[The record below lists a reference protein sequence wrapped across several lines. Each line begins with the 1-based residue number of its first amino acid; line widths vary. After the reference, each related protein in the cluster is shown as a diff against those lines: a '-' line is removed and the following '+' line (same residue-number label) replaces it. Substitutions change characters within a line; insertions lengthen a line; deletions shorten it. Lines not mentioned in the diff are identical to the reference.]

1 MRQAV
6 VETSTLT
13 GAVMDLRTY
22 ALVPGGR
29 QAFDRIL
36 CEEALPM
43 LRREGI
49 HVVGYGPSLAD
60 TDHYFLARAF
70 ASRAEREEQL
80 TAFYGSD
87 EWRQNYEDTVMQ
99 LIESYHTVV
108 IPLGPGIAE
117 ALDVDASQAEMAAV
131 AALHRLN
138 DEYMRAFV
146 ESDTVWYDEH
156 LSDDFVCTLADG
168 RHIDKTQFLLRTAA
182 GPRITGVR
190 YDETDVRLLGDAAL
204 VQGATHCLRNGE
216 PRSTRYTVV
225 WRFRCGRWQAAAV
238 QLTSVAEQA

>member
-6 VETSTLT
+6 AEASTPP

-49 HVVGYGPSLAD
+49 HVVGHGPSLAD

-70 ASRAEREEQL
+70 ASLAEREERL
-80 TAFYGSD
+80 NAFYGSD

-108 IPLGPGIAE
+108 IPLGPSIAE
-117 ALDVDASQAEMAAV
+117 ALDVDAPQAEMAAV

-146 ESDTVWYDEH
+146 ESDNVWYDEH

-168 RHIDKTQFLLRTAA
+168 KHIDKTQFLLRTAA
-182 GPRITGVR
+182 GPRVTDVR
-190 YDETDVRLLGDAAL
+190 YDETDVRLLGDVAL

-225 WRFRCGRWQAAAV
+225 WRFLDGRWQAAAK
-238 QLTSVAEQA
+238 QLTSVAEPA

>member
-6 VETSTLT
+6 AETSTPT

-22 ALVPGGR
+22 ALVPGSR

-43 LRREGI
+43 LRRAGI
-49 HVVGYGPSLAD
+49 HVVGYGRSLAD
-60 TDHYFLARAF
+60 SNHYFLARAF

-87 EWRQNYEDTVMQ
+87 EWRQSYEDTVMQ

-108 IPLGPGIAE
+108 IPLPPSIAE
-117 ALDVDASQAEMAAV
+117 ALDVDAPQAEMAAV
-131 AALHRLN
+131 GALHRLN
-138 DEYMRAFV
+138 DECMRAFV
-146 ESDTVWYDEH
+146 ESDASWYDAH
-156 LSDDFVCTLADG
+156 VSDDFVCTLADG
-168 RHIDKTQFLLRTAA
+168 RHIDKTRFMRLAA
-182 GPRITGVR
+182 EGPGVTGVR
-190 YDETDVRLLGDAAL
+190 YDETDVRLLGDVAL
-204 VQGATHCLRNGE
+204 VQGSTHCLRNGE

-225 WRFRCGRWQAAAV
+225 WRFRYGHWQAAAV
-238 QLTSVAEQA
+238 QLTSVAEQG

>member
-1 MRQAV
+1 
-6 VETSTLT
+6 
-13 GAVMDLRTY
+13 
-22 ALVPGGR
+22 
-29 QAFDRIL
+29 
-36 CEEALPM
+36 M

-87 EWRQNYEDTVMQ
+87 EWRQNYEDMVMQ

-108 IPLGPGIAE
+108 IPLAPSIAE
-117 ALDVDASQAEMAAV
+117 ALEADAPQTEMAAV

-168 RHIDKTQFLLRTAA
+168 LHIDKTQFLLRTA
-182 GPRITGVR
+182 
-190 YDETDVRLLGDAAL
+190 
-204 VQGATHCLRNGE
+204 
-216 PRSTRYTVV
+216 
-225 WRFRCGRWQAAAV
+225 
-238 QLTSVAEQA
+238 

>member
-6 VETSTLT
+6 AETSTPT

-22 ALVPGGR
+22 ALVPGRR

-70 ASRAEREEQL
+70 ASRDQREEQL

-99 LIESYHTVV
+99 LVESYHTVV

-146 ESDTVWYDEH
+146 ESDTVWYCEH
-156 LSDDFVCTLADG
+156 LTDDFVCTLPDG
-168 RHIDKTQFLLRTAA
+168 RHIDKTQFLLHTAA
-182 GPRITGVR
+182 GPRVTGVR
-190 YDETDVRLLGDAAL
+190 YDETDVRLLGDVAL
-204 VQGATHCLRNGE
+204 VQGATHCLHDGE

-225 WRFRCGRWQAAAV
+225 WRFRYGRWQAAAV
-238 QLTSVAEQA
+238 QLTPVAKHE

>member
-6 VETSTLT
+6 AETSTPA

-70 ASRAEREEQL
+70 ASHAEREEQL

-99 LIESYHTVV
+99 LIESYHTLV
-108 IPLGPGIAE
+108 IPLGPTIAE
-117 ALDVDASQAEMAAV
+117 ALEVDAPQAEMAVV

-138 DEYMRAFV
+138 DEYIRAFA
-146 ESDTVWYDEH
+146 ESDIVWYDEH
-156 LSDDFVCTLADG
+156 LSGDFVCTLADG
-168 RHIDKTQFLLRTAA
+168 LHIDKTQFLSRTAA
-182 GPRITGVR
+182 GPGVTDVR
-190 YDETDVRLLGDAAL
+190 YDEIDVRPLGDVAL
-204 VQGATHCLRNGE
+204 VQGVAHYLRDGE
-216 PRSTRYTVV
+216 PESARYTNV
-225 WRFRCGRWQAAAV
+225 WRFHDGRWQAVAA
-238 QLTSVAEQA
+238 QLTPFARHE

>member
-1 MRQAV
+1 MP
-6 VETSTLT
+6 T

-29 QAFDRIL
+29 QAFDRIV

-49 HVVGYGPSLAD
+49 QVVGYGPSLAD

-70 ASRAEREEQL
+70 TSRAEREERL

-87 EWRQNYEDTVMQ
+87 EWRQNYEDTVMN

-108 IPLGPGIAE
+108 IPLAPSIAE
-117 ALDVDASQAEMAAV
+117 ALDVDAPQTEMAAV

-138 DEYMRAFV
+138 DEYMRAFI
-146 ESDTVWYDEH
+146 ESDTVWYSEH
-156 LSDDFVCTLADG
+156 LTDDFVCTLADG
-168 RHIDKTQFLLRTAA
+168 RHIDKTRFLLRTAA
-182 GPRITGVR
+182 GPRVTGLL
-190 YDETDVRLLGDAAL
+190 YDETDVRLLGDVAL
-204 VQGATHCLRNGE
+204 VQGATHCLRNSE

-225 WRFRCGRWQAAAV
+225 WRFRDGRWQAVAV
-238 QLTSVAEQA
+238 QLTSVATQA

>member
-1 MRQAV
+1 MRPAV
-6 VETSTLT
+6 AETSTPT

-22 ALVPGGR
+22 ALVPGRR

-70 ASRAEREEQL
+70 ASRDQREEQL

-146 ESDTVWYDEH
+146 ESDTVWYCEH
-156 LSDDFVCTLADG
+156 LTDDFVCTLPDG
-168 RHIDKTQFLLRTAA
+168 RHIDKTQFLLHTAA
-182 GPRITGVR
+182 GPRVTGVR
-190 YDETDVRLLGDAAL
+190 YDETDVRLLGDVAL
-204 VQGATHCLRNGE
+204 VQGATHCLHDGE

-225 WRFRCGRWQAAAV
+225 WRFRYGRWQAAAV
-238 QLTSVAEQA
+238 QLTPVAKHE

>member
-6 VETSTLT
+6 AETSTLT

-138 DEYMRAFV
+138 DEYMHAFV
-146 ESDTVWYDEH
+146 ESDTVWYCEH
-156 LSDDFVCTLADG
+156 LSDDFVCTLDDG
-168 RHIDKTQFLLRTAA
+168 RHIDKTQFLLRTAEA
-182 GPRITGVR
+182 GVTDVR
-190 YDETDVRLLGDAAL
+190 YDEIDVRLLGDVAL
-204 VQGATHCLRNGE
+204 VQGATHGVRNGE

-225 WRFRCGRWQAAAV
+225 WRFRDGRWQAVAV
-238 QLTSVAEQA
+238 QLTSVAKQA

>member
-1 MRQAV
+1 
-6 VETSTLT
+6 
-13 GAVMDLRTY
+13 MDLRTY
-22 ALVPGGR
+22 ALVPGRR

-70 ASRAEREEQL
+70 ASRDQREEQL

-146 ESDTVWYDEH
+146 ESDTVWYCEH
-156 LSDDFVCTLADG
+156 LTDDFVCTLPDG
-168 RHIDKTQFLLRTAA
+168 RHIDKTQFLLHTAA
-182 GPRITGVR
+182 GPRVTGVR
-190 YDETDVRLLGDAAL
+190 YDETDVRLLGDVAL
-204 VQGATHCLRNGE
+204 VQGATHCLRDGE

-225 WRFRCGRWQAAAV
+225 WRFRYGRWQAAAA
-238 QLTSVAEQA
+238 QLTPVAKHE

>member
-1 MRQAV
+1 
-6 VETSTLT
+6 
-13 GAVMDLRTY
+13 MDLRTY

-29 QAFDRIL
+29 QAFDRIV

-60 TDHYFLARAF
+60 SEHYFLARAF
-70 ASRAEREEQL
+70 ASCAEREEQL
-80 TAFYGSD
+80 AAFYGSD
-87 EWRQNYEDTVMQ
+87 EWRQSYEDTVMQ
-99 LIESYHTVV
+99 LIESYHAVV
-108 IPLGPGIAE
+108 IPLAPCIAG
-117 ALDVDASQAEMAAV
+117 ALDVDAPQAEMAAV

-146 ESDTVWYDEH
+146 ESDTVWCCEH
-156 LSDDFVCTLADG
+156 LTDDFVCTLADG
-168 RHIDKTQFLLRTAA
+168 RHIDKTQFLLRIAA
-182 GPRITGVR
+182 GPRVTGVR
-190 YDETDVRLLGDAAL
+190 YDETDVRLLGDVAL

-225 WRFRCGRWQAAAV
+225 WQFRDDRWQAAAV
-238 QLTSVAEQA
+238 QLTSVAEQANCS